1 LEAGAGK
8 FEVLGFG
15 LALEGKG
22 GAGDYRGDTEEET
35 MTTITKVD
43 VPADVPSRLMSEYE
57 HNWQT
62 MTKGT
67 GRLMLFAGDQKVEH
81 LNDDF
86 YGTLSNGTP
95 IHEHDADPEHLFRIA
110 RDGVI
115 GCFATQLGLI
125 ARYGRDYASVP
136 YLVKLNSKSHLIKT
150 SQRDPQSLGW
160 ATVEDAL
167 TLREAGLTVVGV
179 GYTVYLGSQ
188 FESEQMREAAQACF
202 KAHRNGMLAVLW
214 IYPRG
219 TAVPDETDP
228 HLIAGATGLG
238 ATLGADFC
246 KVNYPK
252 PKEGSPAE
260 SFREAVAAAGRT
272 RVITAGGGSTD
283 VRKFLQTLHDQIFI
297 AGAHGSATGRN
308 IHQKTLDE
316 AVRMTNAISAITYGG
331 QSVDDAMAVYEGRTA
346 LSL

>member
-1 LEAGAGK
+1 
-8 FEVLGFG
+8 
-15 LALEGKG
+15 
-22 GAGDYRGDTEEET
+22 
-35 MTTITKVD
+35 MTTQAPTKVD
-43 VPADVPSRLMSEYE
+43 VPADVPSAARARYE
-57 HNWQT
+57 ENFHT

-86 YGTLSNGTP
+86 YGTLSNGEA
-95 IHEHDADPEHLFRIA
+95 IAADDADPEHLFRIA

-115 GCFATQLGLI
+115 GCFATQFGLI
-125 ARYGRDYASVP
+125 ARYARDYVDIP

-150 SQRDPQSLGW
+150 SQQDPRSLGW
-160 ATVEDAL
+160 ATVDDAL
-167 TLREAGLTVVGV
+167 TLRDNGLKIVGV
-179 GYTVYLGSQ
+179 GYTVYLGSAY
-188 FESEQMREAAQACF
+188 ESEQMREAAQACMQ
-202 KAHRNGMLAVLW
+202 AHRNGLLAVLW

-219 TAVPDETDP
+219 AAVPKEQDP

-252 PKEGSPAE
+252 PEDGRTPAE
-260 SFREAVAAAGRT
+260 AFKEAVQAAGRT

-297 AGAHGSATGRN
+297 SGAYGSATGRN
-308 IHQKTLDE
+308 IHQKPLAE
-316 AVRMTNAISAITYGG
+316 AVRMTDAISAITYGG
-331 QSVDDAMAVYEGRTA
+331 MSVDDAMAVYEGRA
-346 LSL
+346 EFSI

>member
-1 LEAGAGK
+1 
-8 FEVLGFG
+8 
-15 LALEGKG
+15 
-22 GAGDYRGDTEEET
+22 
-35 MTTITKVD
+35 MTQLLTKVD
-43 VPADVPSRLMSEYE
+43 VPADVPSSQQARYE
-57 HNWQT
+57 ENFQT

-67 GRLMLFAGDQKVEH
+67 GRLMLYAGDQKVEH

-86 YGTLSNGTP
+86 YGTLSSGEAITAD
-95 IHEHDADPEHLFRIA
+95 DADPEHLFRIA

-115 GCFATQLGLI
+115 GCFATQFGLI
-125 ARYGRDYASVP
+125 ARYARDYPTVP

-160 ATVEDAL
+160 VTVEDAL
-167 TLREAGLTVVGV
+167 LLRESGLNVVAV
-179 GYTVYLGSQ
+179 GYTVYLGSE
-188 FESEQMREAAQACF
+188 FESEQMREAAQACL

-219 TAVPDETDP
+219 KAVPEEQHP
-228 HLIAGATGLG
+228 HIIAGATGLG

-260 SFREAVAAAGRT
+260 AFKEAVQAAGRT
-272 RVITAGGGSTD
+272 RVITAGGSSTD

-297 AGAHGSATGRN
+297 SGAYGSATGRN
-308 IHQKTLDE
+308 IHQKPLHE
-316 AVRMTNAISAITYGG
+316 AIQMTNAISAITYGG
-331 QSVDDAMAVYEGRTA
+331 HSVDEAMAVYEGKEKF
-346 LSL
+346 SL

>member
-1 LEAGAGK
+1 
-8 FEVLGFG
+8 
-15 LALEGKG
+15 
-22 GAGDYRGDTEEET
+22 
-35 MTTITKVD
+35 MTQLLTKVD
-43 VPADVPSRLMSEYE
+43 VPADVPSALQGRYE
-57 HNWQT
+57 ENFQI

-67 GRLMLFAGDQKVEH
+67 GRLMLFAGYQKVEH

-86 YGTLSNGTP
+86 YGALGDGEP
-95 IHEHDADPEHLFRIA
+95 IAADDADPEHLFRIA

-125 ARYGRDYASVP
+125 ARYARDYPSVP

-150 SQRDPQSLGW
+150 AQRDPQSLAW
-160 ATVEDAL
+160 ANVDDAL
-167 TLREAGLTVVGV
+167 TLRDAGLSVVGV
-179 GYTVYLGSQ
+179 GYTVYLGSEY
-188 FESEQMREAAQACF
+188 ESEQMREAAQACF
-202 KAHRNGMLAVLW
+202 QAHRNGLMAVLW

-219 TAVPDETDP
+219 KAVPKEQDP

-252 PKEGSPAE
+252 PEDGTKPADA
-260 SFREAVAAAGRT
+260 FREAVQAAGRT
-272 RVITAGGGSTD
+272 RVITAGGSSTD

-308 IHQKTLDE
+308 IHQKSLEE

-331 QSVDDAMAVYEGRTA
+331 REVDAAMAVYEGRDRF
-346 LSL
+346 SM

>member
-1 LEAGAGK
+1 
-8 FEVLGFG
+8 
-15 LALEGKG
+15 
-22 GAGDYRGDTEEET
+22 
-35 MTTITKVD
+35 MTQLLTKVS
-43 VPADVPSRLMSEYE
+43 VPADVPSSQQARYE
-57 HNWQT
+57 QNFQT

-86 YGTLSNGTP
+86 YGTLSDGEVITAD
-95 IHEHDADPEHLFRIA
+95 DADPEHLFRIA

-115 GCFATQLGLI
+115 GCFAAQFGLI
-125 ARYGRDYASVP
+125 ARYARDYPTVP

-160 ATVEDAL
+160 VTVEDAL
-167 TLREAGLTVVGV
+167 LLREAGLNVVGV
-179 GYTVYLGSQ
+179 GYTVYLGSE
-188 FESEQMREAAQACF
+188 FESEQMREAAQACL

-219 TAVPDETDP
+219 KAVPEEQHP
-228 HLIAGATGLG
+228 HIIAGATGLG

-260 SFREAVAAAGRT
+260 AFKEAVQAAGRT
-272 RVITAGGGSTD
+272 RVITAGGSSTD

-297 AGAHGSATGRN
+297 SGAYGSATGRN
-308 IHQKTLDE
+308 IHQKPLHE
-316 AVRMTNAISAITYGG
+316 AIQMTNAISAITYGG
-331 QSVDDAMAVYEGRTA
+331 HSIDEAMAVYDGKEKF
-346 LSL
+346 SL

>member
-1 LEAGAGK
+1 MTQ
-8 FEVLGFG
+8 VL
-15 LALEGKG
+15 
-22 GAGDYRGDTEEET
+22 
-35 MTTITKVD
+35 TKVD
-43 VPADVPSRLMSEYE
+43 VPADVPSSMQGLYE
-57 HNWQT
+57 QNFQT

-67 GRLMLFAGDQKVEH
+67 GRLMLYAGDQKVEH

-86 YGTLSNGTP
+86 YGALSDGTA
-95 IHEHDADPEHLFRIA
+95 IVDDDADPEHLFRIA

-125 ARYGRDYASVP
+125 ARYARDYDTVP

-160 ATVEDAL
+160 VTVEDAL
-167 TLREAGLTVVGV
+167 TLKSGGVNVVGV
-179 GYTVYLGSQ
+179 GYTVYLGSE

-202 KAHRNGMLAVLW
+202 QAHRAGLLAVLW

-219 TAVPDETDP
+219 KAVPKEQDP

-238 ATLGADFC
+238 ATLGADFV

-252 PKEGSPAE
+252 PEDGTAPAE
-260 SFREAVAAAGRT
+260 AFKEAVRAAGRT

-297 AGAHGSATGRN
+297 SGAYGSATGRN
-308 IHQKTLDE
+308 IHQKARHE
-316 AVRMTNAISAITYGG
+316 AVQMTNAISAITYGG
-331 QSVDDAMAVYEGRTA
+331 HSVDEAMAVYEGREQF
-346 LSL
+346 SM

>member
-1 LEAGAGK
+1 
-8 FEVLGFG
+8 
-15 LALEGKG
+15 
-22 GAGDYRGDTEEET
+22 
-35 MTTITKVD
+35 MTQLLTRVD
-43 VPADVPSRLMSEYE
+43 VPADVPSSQQARYE
-57 HNWQT
+57 ENFQT

-67 GRLMLFAGDQKVEH
+67 GRLMLYAGDQKVEH

-86 YGTLSNGTP
+86 YGTLSSGEVITAD
-95 IHEHDADPEHLFRIA
+95 DADPEHLFRIA

-115 GCFATQLGLI
+115 GCFATQFGLI
-125 ARYGRDYASVP
+125 ARYARDYPTVP

-160 ATVEDAL
+160 VTVEDAL
-167 TLREAGLTVVGV
+167 TLREAGLNVVGV
-179 GYTVYLGSQ
+179 GYTVYLGSE
-188 FESEQMREAAQACF
+188 FESEQMREAAQACL

-219 TAVPDETDP
+219 KAVPEEQHP
-228 HLIAGATGLG
+228 HIIAGATGLG

-260 SFREAVAAAGRT
+260 AFKEAVQAAGRT
-272 RVITAGGGSTD
+272 RVITAGGSSTD

-297 AGAHGSATGRN
+297 SGAYGSATGRN
-308 IHQKTLDE
+308 IHQKPLHE
-316 AVRMTNAISAITYGG
+316 AVQMTNAISAITYGG
-331 QSVDDAMAVYEGRTA
+331 HSVDEAMAVYEGKEKF
-346 LSL
+346 SL

>member
-1 LEAGAGK
+1 MA
-8 FEVLGFG
+8 
-15 LALEGKG
+15 
-22 GAGDYRGDTEEET
+22 TT
-35 MTTITKVD
+35 MTPVKID
-43 VPADVPSRLMSEYE
+43 VPADVPSSRQALYE
-57 HNWQT
+57 QNMQT

-67 GRLMLFAGDQKVEH
+67 GNLMLFAGDQKVEH

-86 YGTLSNGTP
+86 YGTLSSGEA

-115 GCFATQLGLI
+115 GCFATQFGLI
-125 ARYGRDYASVP
+125 ARYGRDYATVP

-150 SQRDPQSLGW
+150 SQRDPRSQAWVS
-160 ATVEDAL
+160 VDDAL
-167 TLREAGLTVVGV
+167 VLAEAGLNVVGV
-179 GYTVYLGSQ
+179 GFTVYLGSEY
-188 FESEQMREAAQACF
+188 ESEQMREAAQACMQ
-202 KAHRNGMLAVLW
+202 AHRNGLVAVLW

-219 TAVPDETDP
+219 AAVPKEQDP

-252 PKEGSPAE
+252 PEDGRSPAE
-260 SFREAVAAAGRT
+260 SFKEAVQAAGRT
-272 RVITAGGGSTD
+272 RVITAGGSSTD

-308 IHQKTLDE
+308 IHQKSLDE
-316 AVRMTNAISAITYGG
+316 AVRMTNAISAVTYGG
-331 QSVDDAMAVYEGRTA
+331 RSVDDAMAVYEGKEQF
-346 LSL
+346 SL

>member
-1 LEAGAGK
+1 
-8 FEVLGFG
+8 
-15 LALEGKG
+15 
-22 GAGDYRGDTEEET
+22 
-35 MTTITKVD
+35 MTQLLTKVD
-43 VPADVPSRLMSEYE
+43 VPADVPSSQQARYE
-57 HNWQT
+57 ENFQT

-86 YGTLSNGTP
+86 YGTLSSGEVITSD
-95 IHEHDADPEHLFRIA
+95 DADPEHLFRIA

-115 GCFATQLGLI
+115 GCYATQFGLI
-125 ARYGRDYASVP
+125 ARYGRDYPTVP

-160 ATVEDAL
+160 VTVEDAL
-167 TLREAGLTVVGV
+167 LLREAGLNIVGV
-179 GYTVYLGSQ
+179 GFTVYLGSE
-188 FESEQMREAAQACF
+188 FESEQMREAAQACLR
-202 KAHRNGMLAVLW
+202 AHQNGMLAVLW

-219 TAVPDETDP
+219 KAVPEEQHP
-228 HLIAGATGLG
+228 HIIAGATGLG

-260 SFREAVAAAGRT
+260 AFKEAVQAAGRT
-272 RVITAGGGSTD
+272 RVITAGGSSTD

-297 AGAHGSATGRN
+297 SGAYGSATGRN
-308 IHQKTLDE
+308 IHQKPLHE
-316 AVRMTNAISAITYGG
+316 AIQMTNAISAITYGG
-331 QSVDDAMAVYEGRTA
+331 HSVDEAMAVYEGKEKF
-346 LSL
+346 SL